1 MILVN
6 NMNLI
11 ESFDKNLIV
20 EKEPDKIIET
30 IISKLYFYGDEV
42 YKVYKYEKFFFG
54 DFSSFNFRAKF
65 YKEDFLWNKIM
76 APVVHL
82 ELKEV
87 ENDFYIKMKKFDDS
101 KNFTNLLLQK
111 NISDNDLKKVVL
123 EMVVRLDKITKIKKN
138 DPDYDFNQKLV
149 DIHLSDLESD
159 ANLLYLIGDF
169 ISKEKVDEITNISK
183 KVSLNTSYF
192 KDYDPNNFSIL
203 IDNHA
208 DNIVFLDNVVEFVD
222 VLPPKESWRVGD
234 INFIISRM
242 AVDVAVL
249 FDEEKSKI
257 IYDTFEKNNAIPAEI
272 RAIYQIRSALIQ
284 MWCFYS
290 QKKPD
295 IAKKYLEFAES
306 RVKYLQGI

>member
-1 MILVN
+1 
-6 NMNLI
+6 MNLI